1 MAKGIREIRPA
12 PLRPRLWRQVIGQGE
27 PSPKK
32 LFSKLP
38 FYFPRL
44 PSARWFWLAH
54 SPLDWTSSLAGGQMF
69 QCSPEP
75 SMQWFGEE
83 HEHKAYSLPLTNQP
97 RTRLART
104 QGFGRIVSRS
114 FERPSLAIAC
124 PSLAKVQ
131 VSRAGRSR
139 KGTFGRTPS
148 IAVHVPYLALRHCK
162 ARMRESLS
170 SSRLREPVSRR

>member
-1 MAKGIREIRPA
+1 MAKGNTRDSSSPPSASLVASSDWTRPTQ
-12 PLRPRLWRQVIGQGE
+12 PE
-27 PSPKK
+27 K